1 MRAAP
6 ASLRMRFLSLR
17 RPARETRAPQQAARP
32 PLTQGRHP
40 VQRRLCSLR
49 SARSDSSPAWGPQ
62 PITAQAKW
70 PACGDG
76 GWGGARGQP
85 SRSQG
90 HDSPFRDKPG
100 SPLMRVYGSVPH
112 LAPRQGSGGR
122 PRPGPGL
129 GAMWGRPWCMGQGT
143 SQGPHS
149 ARWERW
155 ATGGGGPITGG
166 RRRESPTLITLTP
179 RGPRAASSGAFAPAG
194 ARETPPHPSPRSSL
208 AED

>member
-17 RPARETRAPQQAARP
+17 RPARETAPQQAARP
-32 PLTQGRHP
+32 PLTQGRRP

-70 PACGDG
+70 PACGGG

-90 HDSPFRDKPG
+90 HDSPFRDRPG
-100 SPLMRVYGSVPH
+100 SPLMRVYGSVSPPCP
-112 LAPRQGSGGR
+112 APGFRGQAWPWPWPGRDVGAPLVHGARHQPGS
-122 PRPGPGL
+122 PLCPL
-129 GAMWGRPWCMGQGT
+129 GKVGD
-143 SQGPHS
+143 
-149 ARWERW
+149 
-155 ATGGGGPITGG
+155 
-166 RRRESPTLITLTP
+166 RRR
-179 RGPRAASSGAFAPAG
+179 RADHGRAAA
-194 ARETPPHPSPRSSL
+194 
-208 AED
+208 